1 MNRRM
6 PRGTSGGVGGR
17 QGDPAS
23 YPILAFA
30 QKTRPQSGNRPMEPV
45 EPQGWGVC

>member
-6 PRGTSGGVGGR
+6 PNGTSGGVGGR

-23 YPILAFA
+23 YPITPCMNDILEVQVLF
-30 QKTRPQSGNRPMEPV
+30 TS
-45 EPQGWGVC
+45 